1 MLQVYALYEQ
11 LFDGA
16 TTHDYLLD
24 LYSVQD
30 DADYDCLVLQDA
42 LAPGDSQTSY
52 FVVPHI
58 LK

>member
-1 MLQVYALYEQ
+1 MVQVYALYEQ

-24 LYSVQD
+24 LYAVQY
-30 DADYDCLVLQDA
+30 DADYDCLVLQEA
-42 LAPGDSQTSY
+42 LTLGDSQTSY